1 MPSIWW
7 EADVIAKNWLQKNHF
22 LVGSSFLLFIPI
34 WIGFILLGI
43 GKKWGEVLR
52 KAVVIIPSNP
62 SKLPKPWGVDE
73 LWTLSSTCLEVT
85 LPKIMAYGGS
95 DKGLKNLQHT
105 PTAMISERDETSQC
119 EPRESQPTFIY
130 TPTHLFMISPFVY
143 CTYPPILQSPF
154 QYFLQGAIN

>member
-7 EADVIAKNWLQKNHF
+7 EADVIAKNWLQKNYF

-34 WIGFILLGI
+34 WLGFILLGI

-105 PTAMISERDETSQC
+105 PTAMISERDENKSVWTKRVSAHIYLYANPSLHDLTLC
-119 EPRESQPTFIY
+119 LLHIPSNPAKSIPIFPPRC
-130 TPTHLFMISPFVY
+130 H
-143 CTYPPILQSPF
+143 
-154 QYFLQGAIN
+154 